1 MLQAVVLALQ
11 AVVLALQAVVASPG
25 LVVALAS
32 RQLPAKPF
40 EVGAQ
45 IRNLLLLG
53 ECYAKV
59 HVQVKLLTPHA
70 EPGNRRRQRL
80 ERVTF
85 LRDGH

>member
-11 AVVLALQAVVASPG
+11 AVVLALQAVVLALQVVILTSPG

-53 ECYAKV
+53 RIPLGGCHAKV
-59 HVQVKLLTPHA
+59 MPH
-70 EPGNRRRQRL
+70 EPLAKSVFG
-80 ERVTF
+80 RVF
-85 LRDGH
+85 A